1 MNSLRVT
8 VPDGAHKTAC
18 GLCHMGC
25 GMELEIKDGE
35 ITGVRGMRDHPLN
48 KGLLCAKGR
57 AVLEYVSSPNRL
69 TSPLLKEGG
78 GWKEIS
84 WERAFE
90 IIISQLSDLKDKRS
104 LGISLGM
111 PILLSGTS
119 NVGLIRR
126 FAHVFGT
133 PNCFS
138 VESICYRCRMLG
150 YIATLGRFFVA
161 DPEKSGCI
169 FVWGSNPDHSSPPVG
184 QKIRESKKNGA
195 KLVVIDPRA
204 TALAKRADLHLQPR
218 PGTDCALILAM
229 LNVIISEELYDRE
242 FVSKYT
248 VGFDELSDH
257 VSEFTTEHA
266 QEITSVPSEKIREA
280 ARLFATSKSSCV
292 VQGTNALDQVP
303 SGFQNSRGIAVL
315 QAITGNV
322 DIPGGFIQTPRLRV
336 NIVEVVEKAGEK
348 PVGVDAYPI
357 FYGIYGREF
366 GEGQTLVML
375 DTLLTGQPYPISKMI
390 ISGTNPVITW
400 PESAKV
406 RRALKSLDFLVVI
419 EQHMTET
426 AQLAHLV
433 LPAGTFLERTEL
445 CDYYS
450 LWGIPHVMLRNK
462 ILEYGQC
469 RSDLDIWLE
478 LAHRMGFV
486 KEFPWQT
493 ADELVDH
500 MLEPSGLSRKE
511 LLLSGGVTYGQ
522 QKYKNYEKQGF
533 KTPSGKI
540 EIYSSYLKDLSLPP
554 LPTYFEPVESPAKTP
569 ELAEKY
575 PFILTTG
582 ARQVQYIHSQLR
594 EIAFLKRQFPEPLAE
609 INPVTAREYNLNDQ
623 DEVIIE
629 SPRGEIKIKIKIT
642 RDILP
647 GVINIPHGWGR
658 ANVNLLTDSA
668 PVDPV
673 TGYPALKALLC
684 RIKKSA

>member
-1 MNSLRVT
+1 MNNLRVT
-8 VPDGAHKTAC
+8 VPNGVHTTAC

-25 GMELEIKDGE
+25 GMEIEIKDGE
-35 ITGVRGMRDHPLN
+35 MAGVRGMRDHPLN
-48 KGLLCAKGR
+48 KGVLCAKGR
-57 AVLEYVSSPNRL
+57 AALEYVSSANRL

-78 GWKEIS
+78 SWKEIS
-84 WERAFE
+84 WERAFQ
-90 IIISQLSDLKDKRS
+90 IIVSQLSGLKDKRS

-161 DPEKSGCI
+161 DPEKSDCI

-184 QKIRESKKNGA
+184 QKIRQSKKNGA
-195 KLVVIDPRA
+195 KLVVIDPRV

-218 PGTDCALILAM
+218 PGTDCALILAI

-248 VGFDELSDH
+248 VGFEELSAH
-257 VSEFTTEHA
+257 VGEYTPEHS
-266 QEITSVPSEKIREA
+266 QEITSVPSEKVREA
-280 ARLFATSKSSCV
+280 ARLFATSKSSCI

-303 SGFQNSRGIAVL
+303 SGFQNSRGIAIL

-322 DIPGGFIQTPRLRV
+322 DVPGGFIQTPRLRV
-336 NIVEVVEKAGEK
+336 NVVEVVEKAGEE
-348 PVGVDAYPI
+348 PIGVDAYPI

-419 EQHMTET
+419 EQYMTET
-426 AQLAHLV
+426 AKLAHLV

-500 MLEPSGLSRKE
+500 MLEPSGLSRKA
-511 LLLSGGVTYGQ
+511 LLLSGGVTYGE

-554 LPTYFEPVESPAKTP
+554 LPAYFEPAESPAKTP
-569 ELAEKY
+569 DLAKKY
-575 PFILTTG
+575 PLMLTTG

-594 EIAFLKRQFPEPLAE
+594 DLVSLKRQFPEPLAE
-609 INPVTAREYNLNDQ
+609 INPVTAKEYNLNEK

-642 RDILP
+642 EDILP
-647 GVINIPHGWGR
+647 GVINIPHGWSG
-658 ANVNLLTDSA
+658 ANVNLLTDST

-684 RIKKSA
+684 KIKKPA